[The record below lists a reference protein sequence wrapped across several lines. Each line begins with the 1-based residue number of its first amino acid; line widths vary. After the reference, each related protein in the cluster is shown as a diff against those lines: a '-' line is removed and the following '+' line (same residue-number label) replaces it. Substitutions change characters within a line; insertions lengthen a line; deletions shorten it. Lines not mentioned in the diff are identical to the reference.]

1 MNSPEVM
8 NFNWQIRTLKEWRD
22 LYAKSTQQNWMQTWA
37 YAQAS
42 LATDHL
48 RSRLGLIEK
57 DGQQLGV
64 LCVQE
69 IKLGPIHI
77 VNLRRGPLWFAQPS
91 TELFIEFASAFRKEF
106 PRSFF
111 QRLRWLAEY
120 DIQDENKENL
130 FKQLN
135 KIGFKLRKENFVTSW
150 IDLTQ
155 SIEQLRKN
163 TEQKWRNCLNKAEKS
178 NLTIQHETRL
188 QNKNLFFAHYKEHQ
202 RSKNYHGPSEKF
214 LRIEFS
220 ELEKTNDIFY
230 LWAFHERTPIACM
243 VFTVHG
249 NTVAY
254 RMGWNTESGRT
265 YNAHYLLLWQALL
278 ISKERNL
285 KYFDIGGLLP
295 EDSPGITKFKNGL
308 GGQISNYAIL
318 SNF

>member
-1 MNSPEVM
+1 M

-22 LYAKSTQQNWMQTWA
+22 LYAKAIQQNWMQTWA

-57 DGQQLGV
+57 DGQPIGV

-77 VNLRRGPLWFAQPS
+77 VNLKRGPLWFTSPTA
-91 TELFIEFASAFRKEF
+91 EMLIEFAAAFRKEF

-111 QRLRWLAEY
+111 QRLRWLAEF
-120 DIQDENKENL
+120 DFQKEGKEEL
-130 FKQLN
+130 VEQLN

-150 IDLTQ
+150 IDLGHPL
-155 SIEQLRKN
+155 EQLRKN
-163 TEQKWRNCLNKAEKS
+163 IDQKWRNCLNKSEKS
-178 NLTIQHETRL
+178 NLTVQHQERL
-188 QNKNLFFAHYKEHQ
+188 QNAKLFFDHYKEHLQ
-202 RSKNYHGPSEKF
+202 SKKYHGPSEKF

-220 ELEKTNDIFY
+220 ELEKINDIFY
-230 LWAFHERTPIACM
+230 LWAFHEDKPIAA
-243 VFTVHG
+243 VVITVHG
-249 NTVAY
+249 NTAAY
-254 RMGWNTESGRT
+254 RIGWNSETGRT
-265 YNAHYLLLWQALL
+265 YNAHYLLLWQALT

-295 EDSPGITKFKNGL
+295 GDSPGITKFKNGL
-308 GGQISNYAIL
+308 GGHISYYPIL
-318 SNF
+318 SNIK